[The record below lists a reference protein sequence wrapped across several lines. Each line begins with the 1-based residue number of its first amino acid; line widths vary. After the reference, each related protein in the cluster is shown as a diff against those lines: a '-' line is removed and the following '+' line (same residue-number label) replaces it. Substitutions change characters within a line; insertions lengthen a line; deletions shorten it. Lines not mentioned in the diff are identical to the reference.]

1 MFAKKFQLNSQTLEV
16 IEELGKHMPGGFFIY
31 KHDGPGELL
40 YANHAVYSIF
50 GCRDAEE
57 FRALTGNTFKGM
69 LHPDDFENV
78 SKSIEEQI
86 EGDEAKMDHTEYRII
101 RRDGAAR

>member
-31 KHDGPGELL
+31 KQDAPGELL

-50 GCRDAEE
+50 GCSGS
-57 FRALTGNTFKGM
+57 FALCCFCTFLITALG
-69 LHPDDFENV
+69 
-78 SKSIEEQI
+78 
-86 EGDEAKMDHTEYRII
+86 
-101 RRDGAAR
+101 